1 MESSGRAC
9 GDDTIYL
16 DGERLNAEW
25 TGVQGVGDGFLAAY
39 GYAHMSW
46 TISCLYDSVPSD
58 GSSSRGEDVVHVVAL
73 RLSDTNEMSQPPSF
87 TISYRQTARPAI
99 IRFTP
104 TFTVPTASVKD
115 YKTWSTPV
123 GPFEISD
130 RGSHPPGHSLASL
143 HDGGPN
149 DKQKSLMSNIIHVK
163 AKIQHTFHE
172 VVQSLKKL
180 TCLKQAGSIDGLHHN
195 VTRAPQVP
203 SYEPISFDKL
213 LEAPPKTAD
222 EEVAHDELDSSTGT
236 VTSSTNVV
244 DQTPS
249 SVGQHSAAY
258 TRSLDD
264 LSVDHELAYNHSGVP
279 SAVVMKS
286 FFLALFVLSFLIWIY
301 IWIRDPRRRADRAA
315 KAEERRTK
323 RLYRRAA
330 RYQKL
335 KTWFWNTRVHYGLA
349 STKALAVH
357 EKIRRVSQQEDIL
370 EEAMKDDIRVL
381 RNAHRM
387 VSSLAITDAEEGRA
401 GFHLFEEGGP
411 SQRRSRSIRSVSTL
425 PGYESDVSQP
435 PPYDERRRD
444 SVTEFTS
451 DSSVVST
458 SPRISRDG
466 TNSDYDE
473 KIEDIT
479 LGEPRGIDV

>member
-1 MESSGRAC
+1 MDRHP
-9 GDDTIYL
+9 
-16 DGERLNAEW
+16 
-25 TGVQGVGDGFLAAY
+25 GVGEGFLAAY
-39 GYAHMSW
+39 GHAHMSW

-73 RLSDTNEMSQPPSF
+73 RFSDPKEMSQPPSF

-104 TFTVPTASVKD
+104 TFTVPTASVSD
-115 YKTWSTPV
+115 YKTWSTSV
-123 GPFEISD
+123 DPFKISD
-130 RGSHPPGHSLASL
+130 GGSQPPGHSLASF
-143 HDGGPN
+143 HDEAPD
-149 DKQKSLMSNIIHVK
+149 DKQKSLMSDIIHVK
-163 AKIQHTFHE
+163 GKIQHKFHE
-172 VVQSLKKL
+172 VVQTLKQL

-195 VTRAPQVP
+195 VTRAPQAA

-213 LEAPPKTAD
+213 LEAPPVKAD
-222 EEVAHDELDSSTGT
+222 EEVEHDELDSATGT
-236 VTSSTNVV
+236 VTSSTNVL

-249 SVGQHSAAY
+249 SVGQHSAAH
-258 TRSLDD
+258 TRSLDG
-264 LSVDHELAYNHSGVP
+264 SSADHDLAYNHSGVP
-279 SAVVMKS
+279 SVVVMKS

-349 STKALAVH
+349 STEALAMH
-357 EKIRRVSQQEDIL
+357 EKGGRVSQQEDIL
-370 EEAMKDDIRVL
+370 EDATKDDIRAI

-387 VSSLAITDAEEGRA
+387 VNSLTITGAEEGRA